1 MILMKAKNKKTQKK
15 PAARNPT
22 GKVHMPAT
30 ATGLTSQAGLIPV
43 VKFLQRIGF
52 EKTVNQ
58 TDATSTGRQ
67 RRLSID

>member
-30 ATGLTSQAGLIPV
+30 ATGLTSQTGLITGI
-43 VKFLQRIGF
+43 KILQRMGF
-52 EKTVNQ
+52 
-58 TDATSTGRQ
+58 
-67 RRLSID
+67 